1 MLLIE
6 MTGKGISVLFCNV
19 TTSDAVSQ
27 EEEAAQEI
35 MLRNFFLRQHCLN
48 EKEVGKYY
56 PSSQLLR
63 WVNNGLD

>member
-27 EEEAAQEI
+27 EEEGAQEI
-35 MLRNFFLRQHCLN
+35 MLRNFFLRQHCC
-48 EKEVGKYY
+48 
-56 PSSQLLR
+56 
-63 WVNNGLD
+63 